1 MKRRSL
7 IIGLI
12 VIFIDQ
18 FAKLSIDNS
27 FFLGESLPLIKN
39 FLYVTKVYNTG
50 ASWSMF
56 SGMLNMLI
64 VISLFAFVCFIYYQD
79 MFKINMR
86 NILAFGFIYGG
97 LFGNLIDRIDRGAVI
112 DFIHLKFGTYN
123 FPIFNFADIALVIG
137 FILLVI
143 SLWKGDDKHG
153 VKSHRRHRR
162 TSR

>member
-56 SGMLNMLI
+56 AGMINMLI
-64 VISLFAFVCFIYYQD
+64 IISLAAFVCFIYYQD
-79 MFKINMR
+79 LFKINFR

-97 LFGNLIDRIDRGAVI
+97 LFGNLIDRIDRGAVV
-112 DFIHLKFGTYN
+112 DFIQVKLPNYN

-137 FILLVI
+137 FILLIV
-143 SLWKGDDKHG
+143 SLWKGDDKYG
-153 VKSHRRHRR
+153 TKSHRRRR
-162 TSR
+162 TAR